1 MTDLSIGR
9 LATLSGVKVPT
20 IRYYESIGM
29 LDAPPRSPGG
39 QRRYGNDHLEQLRF
53 IRHGRELGFGLD
65 DLRALQDLSA
75 RPDRSCEEADGIAR
89 KQLVEVE
96 RRIAGLEAVR
106 RELERMVERC
116 SHGVVDECRVI
127 QTLSNHHLCAGDHA
141 TDHQTA
147 LRDT

>member
-1 MTDLSIGR
+1 MSDLSIGR
-9 LATLSGVKVPT
+9 LSALSGVKVPT

-39 QRRYGNDHLEQLRF
+39 QRRYGPDHLERLRF
-53 IRHGRELGFGLD
+53 IRHGRDLGFGLD

-75 RPDRSCEEADGIAR
+75 RPDQSCDEADRIAR
-89 KQLVEVE
+89 RQLLDVE

-106 RELERMVERC
+106 AELLRMVERC

-127 QTLSNHHLCAGDHA
+127 QTLSDHALCAHDHA
-141 TDHQTA
+141 GGHTA
-147 LRDT
+147 SKAG

>member
-1 MTDLSIGR
+1 MTDLSIGK

-39 QRRYGNDHLEQLRF
+39 QRRYCADHLEQLRF

-65 DLRALQDLSA
+65 DLRALRDLSA
-75 RPDRSCEEADGIAR
+75 KPGRSCEEADAIAR
-89 KQLVEVE
+89 RQLTDVD

-106 RELERMVERC
+106 KELERMIERC
-116 SHGVVDECRVI
+116 AHGVVDECRVI
-127 QTLSNHHLCAGDHA
+127 QTLSDHAMCEGDH
-141 TDHQTA
+141 
-147 LRDT
+147 

>member
-1 MTDLSIGR
+1 MSDMSIGR
-9 LATLSGVKVPT
+9 LSALSGVKVPT
-20 IRYYESIGM
+20 IRYYESIDM

-39 QRRYGNDHLEQLRF
+39 QRRYGPGHLERLRF

-75 RPDRSCEEADGIAR
+75 RPDQSCDEADRIAR
-89 KQLVEVE
+89 RQLQDVE

-106 RELERMVERC
+106 AELLRMVERC

-127 QTLSNHHLCAGDHA
+127 QTLSEHALCVHHDQAG
-141 TDHQTA
+141 QTPSKA
-147 LRDT
+147 R